1 MIVIYNTHKL
11 QNKFH
16 QITNK
21 FKFSQITNKLLHTNQ
36 ILILYEKVIK
46 YLNIQA
52 ILKKKIN
59 TLS

>member
-11 QNKFH
+11 LNKFH

-21 FKFSQITNKLLHTNQ
+21 LLYTNQ
-36 ILILYEKVIK
+36 ILILYEKIVK

-52 ILKKKIN
+52 IPEKNIN